1 MHNGNISDHIHFEK
15 TTKAALYK
23 DERLHVLLLNLP
35 EGEEL
40 KPHVSK
46 TDAYCIVQ
54 RGECEFTLRGVPH
67 RLKKGDLFSFKA
79 NEPHS
84 VKALTDFSM
93 LIIK

>member
-46 TDAYCIVQ
+46 TDAYCIVPSN
-54 RGECEFTLRGVPH
+54 VPFDVAAAY
-67 RLKKGDLFSFKA
+67 GSYFKTIEA
-79 NEPHS
+79 P
-84 VKALTDFSM
+84 
-93 LIIK
+93 IKNAAMA